1 MNNRVA
7 DASHHR
13 ALGRAAFG
21 SARVARAGIRATRAL
36 LLGAAMLL
44 GAMAPLAAHAE
55 MPTYTLTF
63 KANGTF
69 EPARLEVPAGRFKI
83 VLVNESTEAVEF
95 ESLPLR
101 KEKVLGPGVTSFV
114 VLSLSRPG
122 EYPFFDDFHPQVKGT
137 LVVLPKP

>member
-1 MNNRVA
+1 MPVPAKKVGIEVRIG
-7 DASHHR
+7 
-13 ALGRAAFG
+13 LGLVLCVLAGGFG
-21 SARVARAGIRATRAL
+21 PVSAARADT
-36 LLGAAMLL
+36 
-44 GAMAPLAAHAE
+44 
-55 MPTYTLTF
+55 PTYTLTF
-63 KANGTF
+63 RADGTF
-69 EPARLEVPAGRFKI
+69 EPTRLEVLAGRFKI

>member
-1 MNNRVA
+1 MNTCIKPGYFR
-7 DASHHR
+7 
-13 ALGRAAFG
+13 
-21 SARVARAGIRATRAL
+21 RAGIGMASVVLAWAGWL
-36 LLGAAMLL
+36 
-44 GAMAPLAAHAE
+44 APLPEARAAD
-55 MPTYTLTF
+55 MPVYTLTF
-63 KANGTF
+63 KADGTF

-137 LVVLPKP
+137 LVVQPKP

>member
-1 MNNRVA
+1 MPAPARKVGIEVRIGLGLALCVLAGGFGPVSAASA
-7 DASHHR
+7 DTPTFR
-13 ALGRAAFG
+13 AD
-21 SARVARAGIRATRAL
+21 
-36 LLGAAMLL
+36 
-44 GAMAPLAAHAE
+44 
-55 MPTYTLTF
+55 
-63 KANGTF
+63 GTF
-69 EPARLEVPAGRFKI
+69 EPTRLEVPAGRFKI
-83 VLVNESTEAVEF
+83 VLVNESSEAVEF

>member
-1 MNNRVA
+1 MRIG
-7 DASHHR
+7 
-13 ALGRAAFG
+13 LGLVLCVLAGGFG
-21 SARVARAGIRATRAL
+21 PVSAARADT
-36 LLGAAMLL
+36 
-44 GAMAPLAAHAE
+44 
-55 MPTYTLTF
+55 PTYTLTF
-63 KANGTF
+63 RADGTF
-69 EPARLEVPAGRFKI
+69 EPTRLEVPAGRFKI

>member
-1 MNNRVA
+1 MPVPAKKVGIDVRIG
-7 DASHHR
+7 
-13 ALGRAAFG
+13 LGLVLCVLAGGFG
-21 SARVARAGIRATRAL
+21 PVSAARADT
-36 LLGAAMLL
+36 
-44 GAMAPLAAHAE
+44 
-55 MPTYTLTF
+55 PTYTLTF
-63 KANGTF
+63 RADGTF
-69 EPARLEVPAGRFKI
+69 EPTRLEVSAGRFKI

-101 KEKVLGPGVTSFV
+101 KEKVLGPGVSSFV

>member
-1 MNNRVA
+1 MPVPAKKVGIDVRIG
-7 DASHHR
+7 
-13 ALGRAAFG
+13 LGLVLCVLAGGFG
-21 SARVARAGIRATRAL
+21 PVSAARADT
-36 LLGAAMLL
+36 
-44 GAMAPLAAHAE
+44 
-55 MPTYTLTF
+55 PTYTLTF
-63 KANGTF
+63 RADGTF
-69 EPARLEVPAGRFKI
+69 EPTRLEVPAGRFKI

>member
-1 MNNRVA
+1 MTRM
-7 DASHHR
+7 R
-13 ALGRAAFG
+13 AWIALAALVWAGWLAPVSAARAAD
-21 SARVARAGIRATRAL
+21 
-36 LLGAAMLL
+36 
-44 GAMAPLAAHAE
+44 
-55 MPTYTLTF
+55 MPVYTLTF
-63 KANGTF
+63 KADGTF

>member
-1 MNNRVA
+1 M
-7 DASHHR
+7 R
-13 ALGRAAFG
+13 ARLG
-21 SARVARAGIRATRAL
+21 IATL
-36 LLGAAMLL
+36 LLATCSFGQGFAAEP
-44 GAMAPLAAHAE
+44 G

-63 KANGTF
+63 KTDGTF

-83 VLVNESTEAVEF
+83 VLVNQSKEAVEF

>member
-1 MNNRVA
+1 MPVPAKKVGIDVRIG
-7 DASHHR
+7 
-13 ALGRAAFG
+13 LGLVLCVLAGGFG
-21 SARVARAGIRATRAL
+21 PVSAARADT
-36 LLGAAMLL
+36 
-44 GAMAPLAAHAE
+44 
-55 MPTYTLTF
+55 PTYTLTF
-63 KANGTF
+63 RADGTF
-69 EPARLEVPAGRFKI
+69 EPTRLEVLAGRFKI

>member
-1 MNNRVA
+1 MPVPAKKVGIDVRIG
-7 DASHHR
+7 
-13 ALGRAAFG
+13 LGLVLCVLAGGFG
-21 SARVARAGIRATRAL
+21 PVSAARADT
-36 LLGAAMLL
+36 
-44 GAMAPLAAHAE
+44 
-55 MPTYTLTF
+55 PTYTLTF
-63 KANGTF
+63 RADGTF
-69 EPARLEVPAGRFKI
+69 EPTRLEVLAGRFKI

-101 KEKVLGPGVTSFV
+101 KEKVLGPGVSSFV

>member
-1 MNNRVA
+1 MRAWLGVIVA
-7 DASHHR
+7 LLA
-13 ALGRAAFG
+13 AYLGPL
-21 SARVARAGIRATRAL
+21 SPARAD
-36 LLGAAMLL
+36 
-44 GAMAPLAAHAE
+44 
-55 MPTYTLTF
+55 MPVYTLTF
-63 KANGTF
+63 KAGGSF

-83 VLVNESTEAVEF
+83 ILVNESTEAVEF

-122 EYPFFDDFHPQVKGT
+122 AYPFFDDFHPNVKGT

>member
-1 MNNRVA
+1 MGIEVRIGLGLALCVLAGGFGPVSAASA
-7 DASHHR
+7 D
-13 ALGRAAFG
+13 
-21 SARVARAGIRATRAL
+21 T
-36 LLGAAMLL
+36 
-44 GAMAPLAAHAE
+44 
-55 MPTYTLTF
+55 PTCTLTF
-63 KANGTF
+63 RADGTF
-69 EPARLEVPAGRFKI
+69 EPTRLEVPAGRFKI
-83 VLVNESTEAVEF
+83 VLVNESSEAVEF

>member
-1 MNNRVA
+1 MR
-7 DASHHR
+7 
-13 ALGRAAFG
+13 GRLTIA
-21 SARVARAGIRATRAL
+21 AL
-36 LLGAAMLL
+36 LLAMCAPGPASAAE
-44 GAMAPLAAHAE
+44 AD

-63 KANGTF
+63 KADGSF
-69 EPARLEVPAGRFKI
+69 EPARLEVQAGRFKI
-83 VLVNESTEAVEF
+83 ILVNQSKEAVEF